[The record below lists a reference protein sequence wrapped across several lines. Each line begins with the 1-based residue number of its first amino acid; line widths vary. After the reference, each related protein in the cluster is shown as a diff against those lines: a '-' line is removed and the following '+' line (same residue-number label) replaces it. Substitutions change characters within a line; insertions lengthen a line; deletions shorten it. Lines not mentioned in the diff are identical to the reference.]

1 MVNRLALHLLGL
13 EQVEIDLQVEFEKE
27 LLELN
32 SLFSILVQN

>member
-1 MVNRLALHLLGL
+1 MVNRPALHLLGL